1 MVYNEA
7 MHIETVPNR
16 NSTPTIL
23 LRETWRDGRAVRK
36 RTLLNLT
43 HWPVELREGF
53 RSLLKGGVVL
63 APGQEA
69 LTIERSLP
77 HGHVAA
83 VLGLARSI
91 GLDLLMGPRKSRP
104 RDLVLA
110 MIVNRIVAPASKLA
124 TARALNPATAAS
136 SLGFEL
142 GLGEVD
148 EDELYTALDWLGERQ
163 PAIETALAR
172 RHT

>member
-1 MVYNEA
+1 

-23 LRETWRDGRAVRK
+23 LRETYREGRNVRK

-43 HWPVELREGF
+43 HWPVETREGF
-53 RSLLKGGVVL
+53 RALLKGGVVL
-63 APGQEA
+63 PPGQEA
-69 LTIERSLP
+69 LTIARSLP

-83 VLGLARSI
+83 VLGAARSI
-91 GLDLLMGPRKSRP
+91 GLDRLLGPDGNRP

-110 MIVNRIVAPASKLA
+110 MIVNRMIAPASKLA
-124 TARALNPATAAS
+124 IARALNPATASS
-136 SLGFEL
+136 SLGVEL

-148 EDELYTALDWLGERQ
+148 ENELYEALDWLRERQ
-163 PAIETALAR
+163 PAIEAALAR
-172 RHT
+172 RYLAKSRQS